1 MRRPLRTLILS
12 LAVVAGTATLIPGG
26 ASGATPT
33 LANPHPC
40 RWHDRAAC
48 GWVTVPL
55 DRSGRVPGALRIGY
69 ERFLHR
75 DTSRPALEPIVAV
88 EGGPGYATTASRSYY
103 LGLFRPLLQRHDL
116 LLVDQRGTGTS
127 APIDCEPLQHI
138 HWPYTGWIPAVGAC
152 GRQLGAASDLY
163 SSRDAAD
170 DLADVLDALHIPKID
185 LYGDSY
191 GTFFSQTFA
200 ILHGDRLRTL
210 VLDAAYPVEDTD
222 PWWRDLSRAARSG
235 YRLACARDTGCEA
248 LGGDPVKRLAALDR
262 IVTRHPITGVA
273 PDADGT
279 LARVTI
285 TPSVLI
291 SIFGAGGYVF
301 DPYRELDAAARAALK
316 PHPDFLPILRL
327 AREEVD
333 FTSSGGNP
341 ALYSQGMDY
350 AVSCPDYPQLYDMH
364 APVADRPTQY
374 AASIRALKRTDPRA
388 FAPFTVHQWVTSND
402 EDYDSCLRWP
412 VPAHPKPLLPPG
424 HTYPHVPALV
434 LVGDLDSV
442 TSAEGARQVAHS
454 FPNSTFVEVANMTH
468 VTALNDPA
476 GCTEGIV
483 LRFVRT
489 GGSAGNTSCAADYPE
504 IHVVDA
510 FAVHAAE
517 VPGPPARRAA
527 AIAVDTIGDVIA
539 RWDNMYGSR
548 GVGLRGGSFTTSAYA
563 RRSWTLHRVRWV
575 DDAPVSG
582 RAFVDMQA
590 GTAHANLT
598 IGGVALHGRLHLSW
612 RTTQP
617 DAQALV
623 TGVLGGRHVRL
634 QLPAP

>member
-1 MRRPLRTLILS
+1 MRRTLGTLILS
-12 LAVVAGTATLIPGG
+12 LTMVAGATAVIPGG
-26 ASGATPT
+26 ASGATPAV
-33 LANPHPC
+33 ANPHPC
-40 RWHDRAAC
+40 RWHDRALC
-48 GWVTVPL
+48 GSVTVPL
-55 DRSGRVPGALRIGY
+55 DRSARVPGALQIGY

-88 EGGPGYATTASRSYY
+88 EGGPGYATTASRFYY
-103 LGLFRPLLQRHDL
+103 LGLFRPLMKRHDL

-127 APIDCEPLQHI
+127 DPIDCDPLQHI

-170 DLADVLDALHIPKID
+170 DLADVLDALHIPAID

-200 ILHGDRLRTL
+200 ILHGERLRTL
-210 VLDAAYPVEDTD
+210 VLDAAYPVEHTD
-222 PWWRDLSRAARSG
+222 PWWRDLSRAASSG
-235 YRLACARDTGCEA
+235 YRLACARDEGCAA
-248 LGGDPVKRLAALDR
+248 LGGDPLKRLAALDR
-262 IVTRHPITGVA
+262 MVARHPITGVA

-279 LARVTI
+279 FAKVTI

-291 SIFGAGGYVF
+291 SIYDAGGYVF

-316 PHPDFLPILRL
+316 AHPDFLPILRL

-333 FTSSGGNP
+333 FTSGGGNP

-350 AVSCPDYPQLYDMH
+350 AVSCPDYPQLYDTLS
-364 APVADRPTQY
+364 PVADRPAQY
-374 AASIRALKRTDPRA
+374 AARIRTLQRNDPNA
-388 FAPFTVHQWVTSND
+388 FAPFTIHQWITSGD
-402 EDYDSCLRWP
+402 EDYDSCLQWP

-424 HTYPHVPALV
+424 HAYPHVPTLV
-434 LVGDLDSV
+434 MVGDLDSV

-454 FPNSTFVEVANMTH
+454 FPNATFVEVANMTH
-468 VTALNDPA
+468 VTALNYPM

-489 GGSAGNTSCAADYPE
+489 GGSAGNTSCASDYPE

-510 FAVHAAE
+510 FAAHAAE
-517 VPGPPARRAA
+517 VRGPPVHRAA
-527 AIAVDTIGDVIA
+527 TIAADTIGDVIA

-548 GVGLRGGSFTTSAYA
+548 GIGLRGGSFTTTGYA

-582 RAFVDMQA
+582 RAFIDMQA

-598 IGGVALHGRLHLSW
+598 IGGVALHGHLRLSW
-612 RTTQP
+612 STTRPQ
-617 DAQALV
+617 AQALV
-623 TGVLGGRHVRL
+623 TGVLDRRPVRL
-634 QLPAP
+634 LLPAP

>member
-1 MRRPLRTLILS
+1 MRRTLGTAVLS
-12 LAVVAGTATLIPGG
+12 LLLIAGTVALIPGG
-26 ASGATPT
+26 ASGATPS
-33 LANPHPC
+33 LADPHPC
-40 RWHDRAAC
+40 RWHDRALC
-48 GWVTVPL
+48 GSITVPL
-55 DRSGRVPGALRIGY
+55 DRSGRVPGTLQIGY

-103 LGLFRPLLQRHDL
+103 LGLFRPLMDRHDL

-127 APIDCEPLQHI
+127 APIDCEPLQRI
-138 HWPYTGWIPAVGAC
+138 HWPYHGWIPAVGAC
-152 GRQLGAASDLY
+152 GRQLGAASNRY
-163 SSRDAAD
+163 STSDAAD
-170 DLADVLDALHIPKID
+170 DLADVLTALHIPRVD

-191 GTFFSQTFA
+191 GTFFSQVFS
-200 ILHGDRLRTL
+200 ILHRDRLRTL
-210 VLDAAYPVEDTD
+210 VLDATYPIEGAD
-222 PWWRDLSRAARSG
+222 PWWRDLNRAARSG
-235 YRLACARDTGCEA
+235 YRLACARDAGCAA
-248 LGGDPVKRLAALDR
+248 LGGDPVQRLAALDR
-262 IVTRHPITGVA
+262 LVTRHPITGVA

-279 LARVTI
+279 YARVTI

-291 SIFGAGGYVF
+291 SIFDAGGYVF

-350 AVSCPDYPQLYDMH
+350 AVSCRDYPQLYDMD
-364 APVADRPTQY
+364 APPQARASEY
-374 AASIRALKRTDPRA
+374 AAAIRQLQGTDPRA
-388 FAPFTVHQWVTSND
+388 FAPFTVHQWVTSKD

-424 HTYPHVPALV
+424 HTYPHVPTLV
-434 LVGDLDSV
+434 MVGDLDSV
-442 TSAEGARQVAHS
+442 TSAEGSRVVASH

-468 VTALNDPA
+468 VTALNYPA

-483 LRFVRT
+483 RRFVRT
-489 GGSAGNTSCAADYPE
+489 GGSAGDTSCAADYPE

-510 FAVHAAE
+510 FAVHAAQ

-527 AIAVDTIGDVIA
+527 TIATDTIGDVIA

-548 GVGLRGGSFTTSAYA
+548 GVGLRGGSFTTTGYA

-582 RAFVDMQA
+582 RASIDMLA
-590 GTAHANLT
+590 GAARANLT
-598 IGGVALHGRLHLSW
+598 IGGAVPHGHLHLRW
-612 RTTQP
+612 RTNEP
-617 DAQALV
+617 DAQVLV
-623 TGVLGGRHVRL
+623 IGVLGGRHVRL
-634 QLPAP
+634 RLPAP

>member
-1 MRRPLRTLILS
+1 MRRLLGTVLLSVVLASSAVAAAPLDAANAAPS
-12 LAVVAGTATLIPGG
+12 V
-26 ASGATPT
+26 S
-33 LANPHPC
+33 NPHPC
-40 RWHDRAAC
+40 RWHDRALC
-48 GWVTVPL
+48 GSVTVPL
-55 DRSGRVPGALRIGY
+55 DRSGRVPGTLKIGY
-69 ERFLHR
+69 ERFLHS

-103 LGLFRPLLQRHDL
+103 LGLFRPLMDRHDL

-127 APIDCEPLQHI
+127 HPIDCEPLQHI
-138 HWPYTGWIPAVGAC
+138 HWPFTGWIAAVGTC

-170 DLADVLDALHIPKID
+170 DLADVLDALHIPAID

-200 ILHGDRLRTL
+200 VLHGDRLRTL
-210 VLDAAYPVEDTD
+210 VLDAAYPIEDAD
-222 PWWRDLSRAARSG
+222 PWWRDLSRAAAGG
-235 YRLACARDTGCEA
+235 YRLACARDAGCAA
-248 LGGDPVKRLAALDR
+248 LGGDPLKRLGALDR
-262 IVTRHPITGVA
+262 LVARHPITGMA

-279 LARVTI
+279 YARVTI

-291 SIFGAGGYVF
+291 SIYDAGGYVF

-333 FTSSGGNP
+333 FTSGGGNP

-364 APVADRPTQY
+364 APVAERPAQY
-374 AASIRALKRTDPRA
+374 ATSIRALQRNDPHA
-388 FAPFTVHQWVTSND
+388 FAPFTIDQWVTSGD

-412 VPAHPKPLLPPG
+412 VPAHPRPLLPPG
-424 HTYPHVPALV
+424 HTYPHVPTLV
-434 LVGDLDSV
+434 MVGDLDSV
-442 TSAEGARQVAHS
+442 TSAEGARQVAS
-454 FPNSTFVEVANMTH
+454 AFPNSTFVEVANMTH
-468 VTALNDPA
+468 VTALNYPA

-489 GGSAGNTSCAADYPE
+489 GGSAGNTSCASDYPE
-504 IHVVDA
+504 IHVVDV

-517 VPGPPARRAA
+517 VPGPAVWRAA
-527 AIAVDTIGDVIA
+527 TIATDTIGDVIA
-539 RWDNMYGSR
+539 RWDNMFGSR
-548 GVGLRGGSFTTSAYA
+548 GVGLRGGSFTTTGYA
-563 RRSWTLHRVRWV
+563 RRNWTLHRVRWV

-582 RAFVDMQA
+582 RASIDMLA

-598 IGGVALHGRLHLSW
+598 IGGVVPHGHLHLSW
-612 RTTQP
+612 STTQP
-617 DAQALV
+617 DAQVLV
-623 TGVLGGRHVRL
+623 TGMLGGRHVRL
-634 QLPAP
+634 RLPAP